1 MRRAT
6 LIDWNPD
13 EHNQVLPRYPF
24 IISLD
29 RYDGSCNTIGQKS
42 GRIRIPNKTGEIKLK
57 VFNMIK
63 QTSKLKTL
71 CKDIS
76 CNCGCKFDAGKY
88 DSVEKWNKVKCQCEC
103 RKPMKQSVCKDNC
116 ALN

>member
-6 LIDWNPD
+6 LIDLNPH
-13 EHNQVLPRYPF
+13 EHNQVLPCYPF

-29 RYDGSCNTIGQKS
+29 RYDGSCNTIGQIS
-42 GRIRIPNKTGEIKLK
+42 GRMCIPNKTGEIKLK

-71 CKDIS
+71 YKDIS
-76 CNCGCKFDAGKY
+76 CNCGCKFDAGKC
-88 DSVEKWNKVKCQCEC
+88 DSVEKWNQVKCQCEC
-103 RKPMKQSVCKDNC
+103 RKPMKHSVFKDNC